1 MKKLLLFVIGLFAC
15 LFANCTRFDEPVPV
29 REAESEALTGPI
41 RTRSIGTGFDSLPD
55 PYALENMQAV
65 YDAYDVDVVL
75 EPTDLY
81 VRIMP
86 QDSTQLELLEDI
98 CGLDLFDYPLDRDVA

>member
-1 MKKLLLFVIGLFAC
+1 MAGAAC
-15 LFANCTRFDEPVPV
+15 AEFEEPISV
-29 REAESEALTGPI
+29 RDVDNGVAIPML
-41 RTRSIGTGFDSLPD
+41 TRSEEEFVSFDTLPN
-55 PYALENMQAV
+55 PYRLDVMQAV
-65 YDAYDVDVVL
+65 YDTYGDDVVL

-98 CGLDLFDYPLDRDVA
+98 CDLDLFDYPLDRNVA